1 MTTKNPYR
9 KNAKHNRQKTVWI
22 IRYFC
27 KDLTATQ
34 TSKLLNIERKTIND
48 RYAYLRK
55 VITRYCENEEK
66 ELFKWEIELDESYF
80 WATRVRGKR
89 WRWAGMKSIV
99 FWLRKRNWKV
109 YAEIVPDCSAT
120 TLRKII
126 RGKIDY
132 NSIIHTD
139 GWRWYN
145 GLVDVWYDKHYRVD
159 HGKNEFVRGK
169 RHINGIESFWSYCKR
184 RLNKFNWVTREKFS
198 LHLKEC
204 EFRFNCWIEWED
216 IYNKLIKIL
225 KRYVKFIAI
234 LP

>member
-9 KNAKHNRQKTVWI
+9 KNSHLSRQKTVWI
-22 IRYFC
+22 LRYFA

-34 TSKLLNIERKTIND
+34 TSNLLWIERKTINN
-48 RYAYLRK
+48 RYDYLRK
-55 VITRYCENEEK
+55 VILRYCENEER

-109 YAEIVPDCSAT
+109 YAEIVPDCSSA

-126 RGKIDY
+126 RGKIDQ

-139 GWRWYN
+139 WRRWYN
-145 GLVDVWYDKHYRVD
+145 GLVDVWYNKHYRVD
-159 HGKNEFVRGK
+159 HWKNEFARGK
-169 RHINGIESFWSYCKR
+169 KHINWIESFWSYCKR
-184 RLNKFNWVTREKFS
+184 RLWKFNWVIKRKFS

-216 IYNKLIKIL
+216 IYNKLSEIL
-225 KRYVKFIAI
+225 KEYVKFFAKV
-234 LP
+234 L